1 MTKKYVAMHAVCK
14 FVEHELFKLY
24 RFKKEFLAFRNK
36 FSTKSMYIGNIKS
49 DFYIVQ
55 GVPFGM
61 VAIISS
67 ESK

>member
-1 MTKKYVAMHAVCK
+1 MLHAIC
-14 FVEHELFKLY
+14 FVILFLNFSNY
-24 RFKKEFLAFRNK
+24 IDLREFLAFRNK

-67 ESK
+67 ESE

>member
-1 MTKKYVAMHAVCK
+1 MLHAICK
-14 FVEHELFKLY
+14 FVILFLNFSNY
-24 RFKKEFLAFRNK
+24 IDLREFLAFRNK

-61 VAIISS
+61 VAIISCES
-67 ESK
+67 E